1 MYSDF
6 SQYKMFFAKSVTS
19 GGCCSESNYKYGY
32 VVKILS
38 SLMTTSS
45 LILLLIIFCD
55 IGKRQE
61 DFEKEGDI
69 HPERKENVTITLIQV
84 FTLLYFV
91 IQVKDIS
98 RIRI

>member
-1 MYSDF
+1 
-6 SQYKMFFAKSVTS
+6 MFFTKSVTS
-19 GGCCSESNYKYGY
+19 GGCCSESNYKYSY

-38 SLMTTSS
+38 LLMTTSS

-55 IGKRQE
+55 IEKPQE
-61 DFEKEGDI
+61 DFEKDI
-69 HPERKENVTITLIQV
+69 HSERTENVTITLIQV

-98 RIRI
+98 Y